1 MGQMNKAELTPLQE
15 MLERFRTYK
24 KKELEYM
31 LAGAIHKL
39 EIARRALAII
49 DEYELEPMDKQLVEA
64 AIKEVL
70 K

>member
-1 MGQMNKAELTPLQE
+1 MSNEELTPLQE
-15 MLERFRTYK
+15 MLEKFKTYK

-39 EIARRALAII
+39 EIARRALAIVN
-49 DEYELEPMDKQLVEA
+49 EYELEPMDKALIDA
-64 AIKEVL
+64 AIAEVL

>member
-1 MGQMNKAELTPLQE
+1 MSNEELTPLQE
-15 MLERFRTYK
+15 MLEKFKTYK

-39 EIARRALAII
+39 EIARRALAIVN
-49 DEYELEPMDKQLVEA
+49 EYELEPMDKVLIDK
-64 AIKEVL
+64 AIEEVL

>member
-1 MGQMNKAELTPLQE
+1 MSNEELTPLQE
-15 MLERFRTYK
+15 MLEKFKTYK

-39 EIARRALAII
+39 EIARRALAIVN
-49 DEYELEPMDKQLVEA
+49 EYELEPMDKVLIDA
-64 AIKEVL
+64 AIAEVL

>member
-1 MGQMNKAELTPLQE
+1 MSNEELTPLQE
-15 MLERFRTYK
+15 MLEKFKTYK

-39 EIARRALAII
+39 EIARRALAIVN
-49 DEYELEPMDKQLVEA
+49 EYELEPMDKVLIDK
-64 AIKEVL
+64 AIEEIL

>member
-1 MGQMNKAELTPLQE
+1 MSDNELTPLQE
-15 MLERFRTYK
+15 MLEKFKTYK

-49 DEYELEPMDKQLVEA
+49 DEYELEPTDKVLIDA
-64 AIKEVL
+64 AIEEVL

>member
-1 MGQMNKAELTPLQE
+1 MSNEELTPLQE
-15 MLERFRTYK
+15 MLEKFKTYK

-39 EIARRALAII
+39 EIARRALAIVN
-49 DEYELEPMDKQLVEA
+49 EYELEPMDKVLIDA
-64 AIKEVL
+64 AIEEIL

>member
-1 MGQMNKAELTPLQE
+1 MSNEELTPLQE
-15 MLERFRTYK
+15 MLEKFKTYK

-39 EIARRALAII
+39 EIARRALAIV
-49 DEYELEPMDKQLVEA
+49 DEYELEPMDKVLIDA
-64 AIKEVL
+64 AIEEVL

>member
-1 MGQMNKAELTPLQE
+1 MSDKELTPLQE
-15 MLERFRTYK
+15 MLEKFKTYK

-39 EIARRALAII
+39 EIARRALAIVN
-49 DEYELEPMDKQLVEA
+49 EYELEPMDKVLIDK
-64 AIKEVL
+64 AIEEIL

>member
-1 MGQMNKAELTPLQE
+1 MSKTELTPLQE
-15 MLERFRTYK
+15 MLEKFKTYK

-39 EIARRALAII
+39 EIARRALAIVN
-49 DEYELEPMDKQLVEA
+49 EYELKPMDKVLIDA
-64 AIKEVL
+64 AIEEVL

>member
-1 MGQMNKAELTPLQE
+1 MSDKGLTPLQE
-15 MLERFRTYK
+15 MLEKFKTYK

-39 EIARRALAII
+39 EIARRALAIV
-49 DEYELEPMDKQLVEA
+49 DEYELEPMDKQLIEA
-64 AIKEVL
+64 AIEEVL